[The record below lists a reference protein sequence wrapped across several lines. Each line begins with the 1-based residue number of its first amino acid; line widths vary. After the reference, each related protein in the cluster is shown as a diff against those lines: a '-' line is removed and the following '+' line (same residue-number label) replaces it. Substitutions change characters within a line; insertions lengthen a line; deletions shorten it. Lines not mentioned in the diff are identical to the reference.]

1 MPKKGSP
8 YRIILERCLAA
19 RPGEILLIITDSKKR
34 PMANRLLEEASSM
47 VREAGIIEISD
58 RKGEWEEAPD
68 FASSSLKKCNAAII
82 LTSKSLS
89 HTKASKE
96 AADVGVRIVS
106 MPGAT
111 EDVLNRALDVD
122 YAYMNKLNQKL
133 IELILK
139 AQVVTVQSPKGTN
152 FKFRVDPER
161 QIVND
166 NGLYYKEGDIGTL
179 PAGRIL
185 LAPIEGSSE
194 GKIVLDGSVLDQVVD
209 SPVKL
214 TVQNGR
220 VTDVAGGK
228 AAKKLQA
235 LIPTLGPETIGL
247 CEFGI
252 GTNPKAKIIGL
263 PLEDEKS
270 FGNCYV
276 ALGNNLGIGGRLF
289 ARGRVSCVIRKP
301 TVLFDK
307 KKIVQ
312 GGKFLLGKL

>member
-1 MPKKGSP
+1 MAKKSSP
-8 YRIILERCLAA
+8 YRIILERCLAV

-58 RKGEWEEAPD
+58 RKGDWEEAPD
-68 FASSSLKKCNAAII
+68 FASSSLKKCNAAVI

-96 AADVGVRIVS
+96 ATEVGVRIVS
-106 MPGAT
+106 LPGAT
-111 EDVLNRALDVD
+111 EDVLNRSLDVD
-122 YAYMNKLNQKL
+122 YASINKLNQKL

-139 AQVVTVQSPKGTN
+139 SQTVTIQSPRGTN
-152 FKFRVDPER
+152 LKFRVDPER
-161 QIVND
+161 QVIND

-179 PAGRIL
+179 PPGRIL
-185 LAPIEGSSE
+185 LAPVEGSSE
-194 GKIVLDGSVLDQVVD
+194 GKVVIDGSILDQTVD
-209 SPVKL
+209 SPIKL

-252 GTNPKAKIIGL
+252 GTNLKAKISGL
-263 PLEDEKS
+263 TLEDEKS

-289 ARGRVSCVIRKP
+289 ARGRVSGTIKKP
-301 TVLFDK
+301 TIIFDK
-307 KKIVQ
+307 KKILHN
-312 GGKFLLGKL
+312 GKFLLGKI